1 MTSQFTMTKIDPTY
15 ESTNSGKAFY
25 QAIDQKAKDILK
37 NDPYFQ
43 YREAV
48 KKGIKEGLIRPKT
61 TEEIHSDLKNKRW
74 LKINRE
80 IKRKEEEEYE

>member
-1 MTSQFTMTKIDPTY
+1 MTKIDPTY
-15 ESTNSGKAFY
+15 ESGNSGIDFY
-25 QAIDQKAKDILK
+25 QAIDRKARSILK

-48 KKGIKEGLIRPKT
+48 KKGVKEGLIRPKT
-61 TEEIHSDLKNKRW
+61 TEEIHSDLKKKRW

-80 IKRKEEEEYE
+80 IKKKEEE